1 MTLTRF
7 TKYPRL
13 YVEQALS
20 QNASPKLETPQI
32 HYLKNVLRM
41 KEGSLVRFFNGSDGE
56 WIGAVVS
63 LGKKDAY
70 FKLTEQTK
78 PQPEPKNKAHLIFAP
93 IKKQRMDFLV
103 EKAVELGVTDF
114 HPILTH
120 HSEVRKVNAERIAAQ
135 ITEAA
140 EQCERLDMPQL
151 HKLETL
157 EKLLAAWDSKTK
169 ITACLEYYDAPHIS
183 EITFDNDKAFIIGPA
198 GGFEDAEKETI
209 TSYDFVQPAD
219 LGETLLRAETAALKC
234 LSFIDRR
241 S

>member
-13 YVEQALS
+13 YVEQSLD

-41 KEGSLVRFFNGSDGE
+41 KEGDQVRFFNGSDGE
-56 WIGAVVS
+56 WLGEVLA
-63 LGKKDAY
+63 LGKKDADI
-70 FKLTEQTK
+70 KLTAQTK

-120 HSEVRKVNAERIAAQ
+120 HGEVRKVNTERITAQ

-140 EQCERLDMPQL
+140 EQCERLDIPTL

-157 EKLLAAWDSKTK
+157 EKLLAAWGGKTK
-169 ITACLEYYDAPHIS
+169 ITACLEYFDAPHIS
-183 EITFDNDKAFIIGPA
+183 EITFEKDKAFIIGPA
-198 GGFEDAEKETI
+198 GGFEDAEKEMI
-209 TSYDFVQPAD
+209 VSYNFVQPAD

-234 LSFIDRR
+234 LSFIDRKP
-241 S
+241 